1 MKDRLFYGTVL
12 LMLGICWG
20 STQSLG
26 KIAASTGHGAFAL
39 IFWQGVIGVVVLGG
53 LTLVRGRGLALTA
66 AGLRFAAIIAMVGTV
81 VPTFTFYRSVVH
93 LPAGI
98 MSILIS
104 TIPLLSF
111 PMALALGMDRFSPK
125 RLLGLIC
132 GLAGVAL
139 IVLPRASLPDPAMA
153 VWVPVA
159 LLGPLLYALEGNIVA
174 RWGTAGMDPVQT
186 MFLASLMAALIV
198 LPVALAQGQMFSPL
212 PLGRA
217 EAALVFSSGMH
228 ALLYATYVW
237 LNGRVGAVFAS
248 QSAYFVTAS
257 GVGWAMLLLGE
268 RFSVWVWAALPFLF
282 IGLFLVQPRVRAAA
296 ILQA

>member
-198 LPVALAQGQMFSPL
+198 LPVALVQGQMFSPL